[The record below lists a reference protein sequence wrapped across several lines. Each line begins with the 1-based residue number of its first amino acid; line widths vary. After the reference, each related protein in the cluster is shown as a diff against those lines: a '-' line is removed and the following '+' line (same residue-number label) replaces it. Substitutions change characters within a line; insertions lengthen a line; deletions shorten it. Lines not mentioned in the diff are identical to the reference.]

1 MNCQRRSPAR
11 EKTSNF
17 GSFCEP
23 LKFKASFCDIMCRRY
38 ERSKLISH
46 RSFEEAKKL
55 PEWQNMDEDM
65 AKGMIKIMGA
75 IAATN
80 AAKAK

>member
-1 MNCQRRSPAR
+1 M
-11 EKTSNF
+11 
-17 GSFCEP
+17 G
-23 LKFKASFCDIMCRRY
+23 RRY
-38 ERSKLISH
+38 ERPKLISH
-46 RSFEEAKKL
+46 GSFEEAKKL